1 MSTKEFEEMLDYY
14 ATEIKDIIKEDSLK
28 TTFKSLKKL
37 KKDIESERDKMQA
50 KRWEEIVYDERG
62 EDCDD
67 DDWEISNYG
76 IDPELGGRY
85 GIDFDD
91 EVGFRD

>member
-1 MSTKEFEEMLDYY
+1 MNTKEFEEMLDYY

-67 DDWEISNYG
+67 DDDWEEMGG
-76 IDPELGGRY
+76 IDPELAPNH
-85 GIDFDD
+85 DWDSD
-91 EVGFRD
+91 PVGFR

>member
-62 EDCDD
+62 EDGDDD
-67 DDWEISNYG
+67 DDWEEMGG
-76 IDPELGGRY
+76 ICPELAPNH
-85 GIDFDD
+85 DWDSD
-91 EVGFRD
+91 PVGFR